1 MNKNILKAIG
11 AVVLVLAIAFFV
23 GAKNSNLGGS
33 FNPVVVDFAQG
44 ISVNGT
50 QVIDNTG
57 AYVGTLSIADP
68 LAITGTLTV
77 GVDDTGADVTFYGA
91 TSGKSFLWDESADK
105 LVITGTASIS
115 GGLTYQLPVVAP
127 GGDATL
133 TVAQS
138 GSFVKMNTA
147 GEDIT
152 LPAVASS
159 AGVHYKFAVTG
170 AVATTNMTIASAE
183 GDNIEGSLIVAGAVV
198 DCDANDVIT
207 FVIDGEN
214 IGDFVDLYS
223 DGTSWLIGASGGLT
237 ASKMTCSG

>member
-11 AVVLVLAIAFFV
+11 AVVLVLGLAFLV
-23 GAKNSNLGGS
+23 GAKNSNLGGN
-33 FNPVVVDFAQG
+33 FNPVTVDFAQG

-50 QVIDNTG
+50 QVINSSGTFLG
-57 AYVGTLSIADP
+57 AISA
-68 LAITGTLTV
+68 TGT
-77 GVDDTGADVTFYGA
+77 
-91 TSGKSFLWDESADK
+91 S
-105 LVITGTASIS
+105 SIS
-115 GGLTYQLPVVAP
+115 GSLAYKLPVVAP
-127 GGDATL
+127 AGDATL

-170 AVATTNMTIASAE
+170 AVETTNMTIASAE

-214 IGDFVDLYS
+214 IGDFVELYS